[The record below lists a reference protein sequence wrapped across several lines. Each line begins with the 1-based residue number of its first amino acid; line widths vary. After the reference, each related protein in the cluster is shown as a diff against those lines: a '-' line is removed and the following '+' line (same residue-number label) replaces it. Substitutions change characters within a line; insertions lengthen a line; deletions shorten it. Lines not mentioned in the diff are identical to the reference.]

1 MGTIT
6 LSTKQQRQAEIL
18 GRLAAESL
26 TTVQAAELMNKSARH
41 VRRLLARYR
50 EDGLQTLQ
58 HGNRGRAP
66 KNKTPDEVKAKLQAL
81 CGPDGVYRDFN
92 TCHLSELLK
101 EREDMDLPRSTLDR
115 LLKEAGLKKPR
126 KRKVRVTRV
135 RRERCPAFGQMLQID
150 GSPHDWLEGRG
161 PRMSLMGAIDDAT
174 GRVLHARFHPTE
186 DQKGYLLMLRSLC
199 KEYGIP
205 MTIYHDRHSILLSHK
220 EPTLDEQLR
229 GEKPM
234 SQVQRVMETLGI
246 EAIPAG
252 SPQAKGRV
260 ERLWRT
266 LQDRLTREMRLG
278 EVADMEGAN
287 AFLPEFLEKHN
298 VRFGQEPKDKEDAFE
313 PLPEGFDVDR
323 CFSVREERKVN
334 NDHTLS
340 FRGQILQLHKKDCKP
355 NLPGTR
361 VHVHVTPEG
370 ETLVYDGD
378 KRLSFHIVVSRP
390 ANLLIPKAS
399 CAPGSAGA
407 EEAFGIG
414 KPPSNV
420 DQAQRKSTWMDGF
433 KPANNR
439 PGPKKDLNVYNKLS
453 AQEGHFP

>member
-1 MGTIT
+1 MN
-6 LSTKQQRQAEIL
+6 TKQQRQAEIL
-18 GRLAAESL
+18 SRLASESL
-26 TTVQAAELMNKSARH
+26 TTVQAAELMNLTTRH

-50 EDGLQTLQ
+50 EDGMRILQ

-66 KNKTPDEVKAKLQAL
+66 KNRTPEETRERLVAL
-81 CGPDGVYRDFN
+81 CGPDGIYRDFN
-92 TCHLSELLK
+92 TCHLADILK
-101 EREDMDLPRSTLDR
+101 EREDLDLPRSTLDR

-126 KRKVRVTRV
+126 KKKVKVTRV
-135 RRERCPAFGQMLQID
+135 RRERCPALGQMLQID
-150 GSPHDWLEGRG
+150 GSPHDWLEGHG

-174 GRVLHARFHPTE
+174 GRVLYARFHPTE

-199 KEYGIP
+199 REYGIP
-205 MTIYHDRHSILLSHK
+205 MTIYHDRHSILCSHK

-234 SQVQRVMETLGI
+234 SQVQRIMDTLGI

-266 LQDRLTREMRLG
+266 LQDRLTRELRLAG
-278 EVADMEGAN
+278 VTDLDGAN
-287 AFLPEFLEKHN
+287 AFLPEFLNKHN
-298 VRFGQEPKDKEDAFE
+298 ARFGHEPKDREDAFE
-313 PLPEGFDVDR
+313 PLTEGFDVDR

-355 NLPGTR
+355 NLPGKR
-361 VHVHVTPEG
+361 VFVHVTPE
-370 ETLVYDGD
+370 EEVLVYDGD
-378 KRLSFHIVVSRP
+378 KRLGFHIVLSRP

-399 CAPGSAGA
+399 CAPGVAGA
-407 EEAFGIG
+407 QEAFGIG
-414 KPPSNV
+414 KPPFNK
-420 DQAQRKSTWMDGF
+420 DQTQRKSNWMDGF
-433 KPANNR
+433 KPATNR
-439 PGPKKDLNVYNKLS
+439 PGPEKDLNVYNKLA
-453 AQEGHFP
+453 AQGGHFP

>member
-1 MGTIT
+1 M
-6 LSTKQQRQAEIL
+6 STKQQRQAEIL
-18 GRLAAESL
+18 NRLAAGSL
-26 TTVQAAELMNKSARH
+26 TTVQAAELMNQTTRH
-41 VRRLLARYR
+41 VRRLLVRYR
-50 EDGLQTLQ
+50 EDGMRTLQ

-66 KNKTPDEVKAKLQAL
+66 KNKTPAAVKEKLQSL

-92 TCHLSELLK
+92 TCHLAEILK
-101 EREDMDLPRSTLDR
+101 EREDIALPRSTLDR
-115 LLKEAGLKKPR
+115 LLKESGLKKPR
-126 KRKVRVTRV
+126 RKKVKATRV

-174 GRVLHARFHPTE
+174 GRVLYARFHPTE

-234 SQVQRVMETLGI
+234 SQIQRIMDTLGI

-266 LQDRLTREMRLG
+266 LQDRLTREMRLAG
-278 EVADMEGAN
+278 ITDMEGAN
-287 AFLPEFLEKHN
+287 TFLPEFLETHN
-298 VRFGQEPKDKEDAFE
+298 ARFGQEPKDKEDAFE
-313 PLPEGFDVDR
+313 PLAEGFDVDR

-340 FRGQILQLHKKDCKP
+340 FRGTILQLQKKDCPP

-370 ETLVYDGD
+370 KTLVYARD
-378 KRLSFHIVVSRP
+378 KGIGFHVVPSRP
-390 ANLLIPKAS
+390 TNLLIPKGS
-399 CAPGSAGA
+399 CAPGVAGA

-414 KPPSNV
+414 KPPSNE
-420 DQAQRKSTWMDGF
+420 DRTARKSRWMDGF
-433 KPANNR
+433 KPATNR
-439 PGPKKDLNVYNKLS
+439 PGPEKDLNVYNKLS
-453 AQEGHFP
+453 AQKGHFP